1 MVIFNS
7 HVKLPEGK
15 ISFSKGAVW
24 YMYSLIAGLVC
35 LPKWTRHTQ
44 VNPGFINLWLIS
56 CQKLAENSYPL
67 VMTNSSPWYR
77 WPIEINGL
85 PFSKMGGSFH
95 GELLNNQMVSC
106 FFDVESEVPFF
117 LEV

>member
-1 MVIFNS
+1 
-7 HVKLPEGK
+7 
-15 ISFSKGAVW
+15 
-24 YMYSLIAGLVC
+24 
-35 LPKWTRHTQ
+35 
-44 VNPGFINLWLIS
+44 
-56 CQKLAENSYPL
+56 
-67 VMTNSSPWYR
+67 MTNSSPWYR

-117 LEV
+117 LGSVKLSNRVPFQFMDM